1 MQACLSP
8 LSGKL
13 LLQVIIVK
21 KIWLKQLPSIVVYI
35 IIPATLWPWKCV
47 LLNER
52 LFFWNLN
59 ERLSANEE
67 DGFKSR

>member
-21 KIWLKQLPSIVVYI
+21 KNWLKQLPCKPVAAVGVEMCV
-35 IIPATLWPWKCV
+35 AEWKAFCQ
-47 LLNER
+47 R
-52 LFFWNLN
+52 KRRF
-59 ERLSANEE
+59 
-67 DGFKSR
+67 